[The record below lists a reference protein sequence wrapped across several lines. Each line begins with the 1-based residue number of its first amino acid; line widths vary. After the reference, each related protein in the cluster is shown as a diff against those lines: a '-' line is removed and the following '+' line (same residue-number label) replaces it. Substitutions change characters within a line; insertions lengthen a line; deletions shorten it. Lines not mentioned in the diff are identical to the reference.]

1 MPYSI
6 RSLAFTLRQA
16 GKKAET
22 KKEHDLTSF
31 LRESLWLFIRMDC
44 RSTKAERERS
54 VKKPLKIHTHSKLL
68 IGI

>member
-16 GKKAET
+16 GLKAET

-31 LRESLWLFIRMDC
+31 LRESLWLFI
-44 RSTKAERERS
+44 
-54 VKKPLKIHTHSKLL
+54 
-68 IGI
+68 